1 MKKDIIKQKISDF
14 LDDRINLI
22 FLLVFIFGLILR
34 LKYLTINQAVWY
46 DEAAYLGAA
55 KNWAFGIPYQLH
67 YVRPPLLPFIWTI
80 FYKLGAGEFLFR
92 IIMLFFS
99 LAGLWLTYLIGKMI
113 FNKYVGLIAVTLT
126 SFHYLNLF
134 YTARLLT
141 GIPSLTLWLFTVYF
155 FWQGYVNKKGNYL
168 YLMGLSLILCILMR
182 FPAGIIALVFLIYL
196 VLTEGFKF
204 LKNKKLWGSIGV
216 FLVILIPYGL
226 WYYKTYGKIPIIG
239 ASAFYTQEILFSK
252 SLSFM
257 PGILMSKIPYIS
269 DLFPQLGNFFVVALL
284 IGLVIM
290 VFNLV
295 IGFDLL
301 KKDKSLRRQLFVVLW
316 IIVPF
321 SYFAFY
327 AGLVEDRYFFYI
339 FPAFFIVIGW
349 VFLKLNDILK
359 KYHKYLG
366 IAVIIF
372 IISIAAFGSKLRVVD
387 IDQLTYADQLITMKA
402 GSYVQ
407 FKEAG
412 EWIKANSQPGDSI
425 VASGEPLFAYYSE
438 RKVYSSW
445 FRAKDGEEF
454 YQYLLEKRP
463 KYMVLSSEGSPQWT
477 YPWPQ
482 DNPDKAVPVQGYF
495 FDAERTK
502 PIIVIYQL
510 VYPQN

>member
-1 MKKDIIKQKISDF
+1 MKKNIIKQKISDF

-55 KNWAFGIPYQLH
+55 KNWVFGIPYQLH
-67 YVRPPLLPFIWTI
+67 YVRPPLLPFIWAV
-80 FYKLGAGEFLFR
+80 FYKLGFGELTFR
-92 IIMLFFS
+92 VIMLVFS
-99 LAGLWLTYLIGKMI
+99 LAGLWLTYLIGKLL
-113 FNKYVGLIAVTLT
+113 FNKNVGLIAASITA
-126 SFHYLNLF
+126 FHYLNLF

-168 YLMGLSLILCILMR
+168 YLMGLSLILCMLMR

-204 LKNKKLWGSIGV
+204 IKNKKIWGSVGI
-216 FLVILIPYGL
+216 FLAILIPYGL
-226 WYYKTYGKIPIIG
+226 WYYITYSKLPILG
-239 ASAFYTQEILFSK
+239 ASAFYKHQVLFQK

-257 PGILMSKIPYIS
+257 PGILMSKIPYVS
-269 DLFPQLGNFFVVALL
+269 DLFPQLGHFFVIALL
-284 IGLVIM
+284 IGLAII

-301 KKDKSLRRQLFVVLW
+301 KKDKSLKKQLFVFLW
-316 IIVPF
+316 IVVPF

-339 FPAFFIVIGW
+339 FPAFFIIIGW
-349 VFLKLNDILK
+349 VFMKLNDMLK

-366 IAVIIF
+366 VAIIM
-372 IISIAAFGSKLRVVD
+372 IIICMAAFGSQFNIVNT
-387 IDQLTYADQLITMKA
+387 DQLTYADQLIKLKA
-402 GSYVQ
+402 NSYIQ
-407 FKEAG
+407 FRQAG
-412 EWIKANSQPGDSI
+412 EWIKANSQAGDSI

-438 RKVYSSW
+438 RKVYSDW
-445 FRAKDGEEF
+445 FQAKDGEEF
-454 YQYLLEKRP
+454 YQHILEKRP
-463 KYMVLSSEGSPQWT
+463 KYVVLSSEGSPQWS
-477 YPWPQ
+477 YSWPQ

-495 FDAERTK
+495 LDAEKTK

-510 VYPQN
+510 VYP